1 MNSFCNRVFRVL
13 LAASMTTA
21 LLSCEPEL
29 TDSRTFD
36 LSYPGIT
43 DIAPSTN
50 INVSPT
56 WIGATPSDFKI
67 SRVHHDGKAIE
78 TGCFL
83 VDEQTGVFSVRGSDA
98 LATGIYAVSISCKS
112 DGKSYDFSDII
123 TMNMLKPVPEG
134 IRLEPSVISANL
146 GDVVDETST
155 VELPTAK
162 IVTDGDHISIKK
174 YSIAAARRGGV
185 AVDGKTLAKLFS
197 VDQNG
202 VVSILRNAEFV
213 PGEYV
218 LDFKLST
225 YVVNE
230 FSEDG
235 IFADALT
242 VKVNSAPLALSYTPA
257 SGKAEAGS
265 AFSSPVPVLTGSS
278 DELVYTIKDKTPAD
292 APITID
298 PATGVISLPADHG
311 LAIGTICSVSVS
323 ATNNLGTKDFDDVY
337 SVEIVAFIN
346 PVTVLSYDDTTIT
359 EGTKAEIPV
368 HAVDGDGVSFSFV
381 NLPEALQGQV
391 SIDEVSGKIS
401 FAKGNKAPAGKYTVT
416 VKAENAKASVEASF
430 SLTIEENVNLFTYV
444 LWGNNLGLAPAQNYA
459 SQFKITDHATDGQKF
474 PVKATDIRDGVS
486 VSYQIKGGS
495 KTNFATI
502 DAETGELTVNP
513 SVFTSANDRRV
524 HFIYVIVKTG
534 AGTPSECQ
542 KKIPVF
548 FNFHCAHDGV
558 EVEYIPFV
566 FQCNPAK
573 GGVSAAPVVTGAE
586 AATFT
591 LDYRR
596 SFNYYNLAGPESH
609 IDGQPS
615 TADSFLHTLWAAYFA
630 AINKAINTGSRDP
643 VSAYGRPGTESSRP
657 CYFRE
662 SDHALLVN
670 PEKWKDDAGYANGI
684 FIGQV
689 TFGTTGTDPQA
700 AAAERRIWPVATWF
714 DTEFNNE

>member
-1 MNSFCNRVFRVL
+1 MNSFCNRVFRML
-13 LAASMTTA
+13 LAAGAAAA

-67 SRVHHDGKAIE
+67 SRVRHEGESIE
-78 TGCFL
+78 TDCFL
-83 VDEQTGVFSVRGSDA
+83 VDAATGVFSIQGSDG
-98 LATGIYAVSISCKS
+98 LATGLYAVSISCKS
-112 DGKSYDFSDII
+112 DGKSYNFSDII

-146 GDVVDETST
+146 GDVVDESSK

-174 YSIAAARRGGV
+174 YSISAARRGGV
-185 AVDGKTLAKLFS
+185 AVTDFSKLFS
-197 VDQNG
+197 VSKDG
-202 VVSILRNAEFV
+202 VVSILRNPDFV

-235 IFADALT
+235 IFANALT
-242 VKVNSAPLALSYTPA
+242 VKVNSAPLALTYAPA
-257 SGKAEAGS
+257 AGKAEAGA

-278 DELVYTIKDKTPAD
+278 EELVYTIKAKTPAD

-298 PATGVISLPADHG
+298 ASTGVISLPADHG
-311 LAIGTICSVSVS
+311 LAIGTVCSVSVT
-323 ATNNLGTKDFDDVY
+323 ATNNLGTADFDDVY
-337 SVEIVAFIN
+337 SLEIVAFIN
-346 PVTVLSYDDTTIT
+346 PVTVLSYNDTTIV
-359 EGTKAEIPV
+359 EGTKADIPV
-368 HAVDGDGVSFSFV
+368 HQVDGDGVSFSFV
-381 NLPEALQGQV
+381 ELPSALQGQV
-391 SIDEVSGKIS
+391 SIDEISGKIS
-401 FAKGNKAPAGKYTVT
+401 LAKGNKAPAGTYTVK
-416 VKAENAKASVEASF
+416 VKAENTKASVTASF

-444 LWGNNLGLAPAQNYA
+444 LWGNNLGLTPELNYA
-459 SQFKITDHATDGQKF
+459 NQFKIVDHTADSLKF
-474 PVKATDIRDGVS
+474 PVKATDIRAGVT
-486 VSYQIKGGS
+486 VSYQVNGGS
-495 KTNFATI
+495 KTNYVKI
-502 DAETGELTVNP
+502 DPETGELTIYP
-513 SVFTSANDRRV
+513 TVFTAAAERRV
-524 HFIYVIVKTG
+524 HFCFVIVKTG
-534 AGTPSECQ
+534 AGTPAECQ
-542 KKIPVF
+542 MKIPVF
-548 FNFHCAHDGV
+548 FNFHCAHDGI
-558 EVEYIPFV
+558 EVEFIPFA

-573 GGVSAAPVVTGAE
+573 GGVSAAPKVTGAE

-591 LDYRR
+591 MDYRR
-596 SFNYYNLAGPESH
+596 SFNYYNLNGPASH

-615 TADSFLHTLWAAYFA
+615 VADGFLHTIWAVYYE

-643 VSAYGRPGTESSRP
+643 VSVYGRPGTETSRP

-700 AAAERRIWPVATWF
+700 AAAERRIFPLAVWF
-714 DTEFNNE
+714 DTAFNNE